1 MWRAARLIM
10 AEAPTGDAG
19 PSLADVLGS
28 ADGGEATVAEI
39 GVAAAEAAEKAAK
52 LEKADA

>member
-19 PSLADVLGS
+19 ASLADVLGS
-28 ADGGEATVAEI
+28 ADGGEATVAQI
-39 GVAAAEAAEKAAK
+39 GAAAAEATAKAMK
-52 LEKADA
+52 LEKAHA